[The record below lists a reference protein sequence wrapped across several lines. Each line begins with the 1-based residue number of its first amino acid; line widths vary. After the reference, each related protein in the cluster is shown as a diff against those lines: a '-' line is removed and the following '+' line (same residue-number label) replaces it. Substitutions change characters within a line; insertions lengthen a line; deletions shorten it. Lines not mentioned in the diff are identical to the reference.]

1 MSEPEVIRLNG
12 GKAYPKD
19 TKPGFISYTWLKADG
34 SVIDMTS
41 GVWTGEGKAGA
52 IDGTAAANLGTGS
65 VVIDTAAAE
74 ATYSFVADDFKNI
87 GVFRLIIWVGNTII
101 RYGSV
106 IFEWEVSDAP
116 GDDPTV

>member
-1 MSEPEVIRLNG
+1 MAEPKVVRLNG

-19 TKPGFISYTWLKADG
+19 TKPGAISYTWLKADG
-34 SVIDMTS
+34 SVVDMTS
-41 GVWTGEGKAGA
+41 GTWTGQGKAEA

-65 VVIDTAAAE
+65 VSVDTGAAK
-74 ATYSFVADDFKNI
+74 ATYSFHADDFKNI
-87 GVFRLIIWVGNTII
+87 GVFRLIIWVGNTTI

-116 GDDPTV
+116 GSDPTV